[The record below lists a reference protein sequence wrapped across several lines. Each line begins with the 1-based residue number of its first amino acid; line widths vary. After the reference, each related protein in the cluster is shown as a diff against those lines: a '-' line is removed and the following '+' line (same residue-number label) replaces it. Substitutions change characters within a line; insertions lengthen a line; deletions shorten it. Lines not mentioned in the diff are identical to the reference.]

1 MINIPSSRRYVHH
14 NSFALKSINI
24 VFPCTL
30 AHWHMYHVLCFLV
43 CYCTCTCTFIYWTI
57 PCLSVTLSHFS
68 LSQLTERAA
77 TLSTMDMKKLEV
89 NVIEANN
96 VLQKFCQGMSFL
108 LARTR
113 NIWRIKDT

>member
-1 MINIPSSRRYVHH
+1 MPFCYTVS
-14 NSFALKSINI
+14 L
-24 VFPCTL
+24 L
-30 AHWHMYHVLCFLV
+30 FLLLSL
-43 CYCTCTCTFIYWTI
+43 TS
-57 PCLSVTLSHFS
+57 LSVT

-108 LARTR
+108 LVRTR